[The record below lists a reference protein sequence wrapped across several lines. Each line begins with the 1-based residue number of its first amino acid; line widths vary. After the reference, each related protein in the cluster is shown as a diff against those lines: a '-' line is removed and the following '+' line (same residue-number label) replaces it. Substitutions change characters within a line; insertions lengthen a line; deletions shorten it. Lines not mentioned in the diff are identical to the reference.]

1 MEETIREYHIKI
13 LKNFFFAMSRA
24 KRKQDRPVEGAIY
37 YNAASWLEQLYYYP
51 EDLRTDLIDTLAEN
65 GLTPEY
71 LEDPYLD

>member
-1 MEETIREYHIKI
+1 MDETIREHNIKI

-24 KRKQDRPVEGAIY
+24 KRKQYNPAEGAAY

-51 EDLRTDLIDTLAEN
+51 EELQKDLIDTLEEN